1 MLNLLPEYP
10 KILHYYL
17 KTSFIQINL
26 MLQTFRS
33 PCAEPK
39 ALSLIFIYIET
50 ASSCGRNMRL
60 ASLPRTQSDIMTQSS
75 GICMIIVTC
84 VSTASEEYSAIP
96 RDASW
101 LLIIVVK
108 ANLLPSPKF
117 TCSIRIICYR
127 ILPQKRNRTP
137 AASSNIIR
145 SIACK

>member
-101 LLIIVVK
+101 LAHHRRESESAALSEIHMLHTHNFLSYFASK
-108 ANLLPSPKF
+108 TKSH
-117 TCSIRIICYR
+117 
-127 ILPQKRNRTP
+127 
-137 AASSNIIR
+137 ASSFVKYNKIHR
-145 SIACK
+145 M